1 MVKPPRKAP
10 QARKVDDTA
19 EAIASFAPPPSWI
32 EPCIPTLVAK
42 PPKGDRW
49 RHEVKWDGYR
59 VCVVIDAGKAKVRT
73 RRGHDWSDKFRPIA
87 SAAASLPCHNA
98 IIDGEAVVLD
108 AKGRAS
114 FSALQADLAGG
125 GKGALVYA
133 FDCLFL
139 DGRDL
144 RKLPLSE
151 RREMLDALLFGRPKS
166 SAILLSE
173 EFEGDGAE
181 FFKTACAHEL
191 EGIVSKRV
199 DLPYHSG
206 RSQDWLKVK
215 CVQSDA
221 FVIIGYQPDGRGGI
235 ANLKLAVEEN
245 GALRY
250 AGAVGTGFS
259 NATMRMLRKVLDP
272 LAEPRSAAAW
282 PKVKGAIWV
291 RPELHAEIAYRGFT
305 TAGELRHAS
314 FKGLRGDE

>member
-1 MVKPPRKAP
+1 MGRYRVS
-10 QARKVDDTA
+10 VV
-19 EAIASFAPPPSWI
+19 IASCRA
-32 EPCIPTLVAK
+32 T
-42 PPKGDRW
+42 
-49 RHEVKWDGYR
+49 
-59 VCVVIDAGKAKVRT
+59 VRT
-73 RRGHDWSDKFRPIA
+73 RRGHDWSDKFKSIVEA
-87 SAAASLPCHNA
+87 TAALPCRNA

-108 AKGRAS
+108 AQGRAS

-125 GKGALVYA
+125 GKAAILYA

-144 RKLPLSE
+144 RKLPLIE
-151 RREMLDALLFGRPKS
+151 RRQALEKLIGRPKS
-166 SAILLSE
+166 GSILLSE

-181 FFKTACAHEL
+181 FFKIASAHEL

-199 DLPYHSG
+199 DLPYRSG

-221 FVIIGYQPDGRGGI
+221 FFIIGYQPDGRSGI
-235 ANLKLAVEEN
+235 ANLKLAIEEN

-259 NATMRMLRKVLDP
+259 EATMRMLRKVLDP
-272 LAEPRSAAAW
+272 MSQSRSAV
-282 PKVKGAIWV
+282 PSLNVKGAVWV
-291 RPELHAEIAYRGFT
+291 RPDVEAQVAYRGFT

-314 FKGLRGDE
+314 FKGLRDDE

>member
-1 MVKPPRKAP
+1 MAASPRKALR
-10 QARKVDDTA
+10 ARTDSAA
-19 EAIASFAPPPSWI
+19 ETIISFLPPPSWI

-49 RHEVKWDGYR
+49 LHEVKWDGYR
-59 VCVVIDAGKAKVRT
+59 VCVVIAACRATVRT
-73 RRGHDWSDKFRPIA
+73 RRGHDWTDRFKPIA
-87 SAAASLPCHNA
+87 AAAAELFCRNA

-108 AKGRAS
+108 AQGRAS

-125 GKGALVYA
+125 GKRAVLYA

-144 RKLPLSE
+144 RGLPLSE
-151 RREMLDALLFGRPKS
+151 RREALEQLIGRPKRGP
-166 SAILLSE
+166 ILFSE

-181 FFKTACAHEL
+181 FFKIASAHEL
-191 EGIVSKRV
+191 EGIVSKRA
-199 DLPYHSG
+199 DLPYRSG

-221 FVIIGYQPDGRGGI
+221 FHIIGYQPDCRGGI

-259 NATMRMLRKVLDP
+259 EATMRMLRSRLDP
-272 LAEPRSAAAW
+272 LAEPFSAAAW
-282 PKVKGAIWV
+282 PRVKGAVWV
-291 RPELHAEIAYRGFT
+291 RPELYAEVAYRGFT

-314 FKGLRGDE
+314 FKGLRDDE

>member
-1 MVKPPRKAP
+1 MAASPRKALR
-10 QARKVDDTA
+10 ARTDSAA
-19 EAIASFAPPPSWI
+19 ETIISFLPPPSWI

-59 VCVVIDAGKAKVRT
+59 VCIVIDGGKAKVRT
-73 RRGHDWSDKFRPIA
+73 RRGHDWSDKFKPIA
-87 SAAASLPCHNA
+87 AAAAALPCHNA

-114 FSALQADLAGG
+114 FSVLQADLASG
-125 GKGALVYA
+125 GKAAVLYA

-139 DGRDL
+139 DDRDL

-151 RREMLDALLFGRPKS
+151 RRIALERLIGRPKS
-166 SAILLSE
+166 GAILFSE

-181 FFKTACAHEL
+181 FFKIASAHEL
-191 EGIVSKRV
+191 EGIVSKRA
-199 DLPYHSG
+199 DLPYRSG

-215 CVQSDA
+215 CVQSHA

-235 ANLKLAVEEN
+235 ANLKLAIEEN

-259 NATMRMLRKVLDP
+259 EATIRMLRKVLDP
-272 LAEPRSAAAW
+272 LAEPRSGAAW
-282 PKVKGAIWV
+282 PKVKGAVWV
-291 RPELHAEIAYRGFT
+291 RPELYAVVADRGFT

-314 FKGLRGDE
+314 FKGLRDDE

>member
-1 MVKPPRKAP
+1 MVKSPRKALR
-10 QARKVDDTA
+10 ARTDSAA
-19 EAIASFAPPPSWI
+19 ETVISFVPPPSWI
-32 EPCIPTLVAK
+32 EPCIPTLVGK

-59 VCVVIDAGKAKVRT
+59 VCVVIAGGKATVRT
-73 RRGHDWSDKFRPIA
+73 RRGHDWTDRFKPIA
-87 SAAASLPCHNA
+87 EAAAESLCRNA

-114 FSALQADLAGG
+114 FSALQADLASG
-125 GKGALVYA
+125 GKAAVLYA

-144 RKLPLSE
+144 RGLPLTE
-151 RREMLDALLFGRPKS
+151 RREALEQLIGRPKS
-166 SAILLSE
+166 GAIRFSE

-181 FFKTACAHEL
+181 FFKVAFTHEL
-191 EGIVSKRV
+191 EGIVSKRA
-199 DLPYHSG
+199 DLPYRSG

-235 ANLKLAVEEN
+235 ANLKLAIEEN

-259 NATMRMLRKVLDP
+259 DATMRMLRKVLDP
-272 LAEPRSAAAW
+272 LTQNRSAL
-282 PKVKGAIWV
+282 PSLKVKGTVWV
-291 RPELHAEIAYRGFT
+291 RPELYANVAYRGVT

-314 FKGLRGDE
+314 FKGLRDDE

>member
-1 MVKPPRKAP
+1 MAKSQRKALRAP
-10 QARKVDDTA
+10 TDSAA
-19 EAIASFAPPPSWI
+19 ETIISFVPPPSWI
-32 EPCIPTLVAK
+32 EPCIPTPVAK

-59 VCVVIDAGKAKVRT
+59 VCVVIAAGRATVRT
-73 RRGHDWSDKFRPIA
+73 RRGHDWTDRFKPIA
-87 SAAASLPCHNA
+87 ETAAELLCRNA

-114 FSALQADLAGG
+114 FSSLQADLAGG
-125 GKGALVYA
+125 GKSALLYA

-139 DGRDL
+139 DGHDL
-144 RKLPLSE
+144 RGLPLSE
-151 RREMLDALLFGRPKS
+151 RREALERLVGRPKS
-166 SAILLSE
+166 GAILFSE

-181 FFKTACAHEL
+181 FFKIARAHEL
-191 EGIVSKRV
+191 EGIISKRA
-199 DLPYHSG
+199 DLPYRSG

-221 FVIIGYQPDGRGGI
+221 FIIIGYQPDGRVGI
-235 ANLKLAVEEN
+235 ANLKLAIEEN

-259 NATMRMLRKVLDP
+259 DATMRMLRKVLDP
-272 LAEPRSAAAW
+272 LAEPQSGAAW
-282 PKVKGAIWV
+282 PKVKGAVWV
-291 RPELHAEIAYRGFT
+291 RPELYANVAYRAFT

-314 FKGLRGDE
+314 FKGLRDDE

>member
-1 MVKPPRKAP
+1 MIGATSSSRSPRP
-10 QARKVDDTA
+10 
-19 EAIASFAPPPSWI
+19 
-32 EPCIPTLVAK
+32 
-42 PPKGDRW
+42 
-49 RHEVKWDGYR
+49 
-59 VCVVIDAGKAKVRT
+59 
-73 RRGHDWSDKFRPIA
+73 RPRC
-87 SAAASLPCHNA
+87 PCHNA
-98 IIDGEAVVLD
+98 VIDGEAVVLD

-125 GKGALVYA
+125 GGAALLYA

-144 RKLPLSE
+144 RKLPLSD
-151 RREMLDALLFGRPKS
+151 RREALEKLIGRPKS
-166 SAILLSE
+166 GAILFSE
-173 EFEGDGAE
+173 EFEGDGEE
-181 FFKTACAHEL
+181 FFKLACAHEL

-199 DLPYHSG
+199 DLPYLSG

-235 ANLKLAVEEN
+235 ANLKLAIEEN

-259 NATMRMLRKVLDP
+259 DATMRMLRKVLDP
-272 LAEPRSAAAW
+272 LAQNRSAVASL
-282 PKVKGAIWV
+282 KVKGAVWV
-291 RPELHAEIAYRGFT
+291 RPELQAQVAYRGFT

-314 FKGLRGDE
+314 FKGLRDDE

>member
-1 MVKPPRKAP
+1 MVKTPRKTP
-10 QARKVDDTA
+10 QARKTDHAA
-19 EAIASFAPPPSWI
+19 ETIASFAPPPHWI

-49 RHEVKWDGYR
+49 RHEVKWDRYR
-59 VCVVIDAGKAKVRT
+59 VSVVIDVGKAKVRT
-73 RRGHDWSDKFRPIA
+73 RRGHDWSDKFKPIA
-87 SAAASLPCHNA
+87 TAAAALPCHNA
-98 IIDGEAVVLD
+98 VIDGEAVVLD

-125 GKGALVYA
+125 GGAALLYA

-144 RKLPLSE
+144 RKLPLSDRRAALE
-151 RREMLDALLFGRPKS
+151 RLIGRPKS
-166 SAILLSE
+166 GAILFSE

-181 FFKTACAHEL
+181 FFTLACAHEL
-191 EGIVSKRV
+191 EGIVSKRA
-199 DLPYHSG
+199 DLPYRSG

-221 FVIIGYQPDGRGGI
+221 LIIIGYQPDGRGGI
-235 ANLKLAVEEN
+235 ANLKLAIEEN

-259 NATMRMLRKVLDP
+259 DATMRMLRKVLDP
-272 LAEPRSAAAW
+272 MTQVRSAVASL
-282 PKVKGAIWV
+282 KVKGAVWV
-291 RPELHAEIAYRGFT
+291 RPELYAVVAYRGFT

-314 FKGLRGDE
+314 FKGLRDDE

>member
-1 MVKPPRKAP
+1 MVKSPRKALR
-10 QARKVDDTA
+10 ARTDSAA
-19 EAIASFAPPPSWI
+19 ETIISFVPPPSWV

-42 PPKGDRW
+42 PPKGDHW

-59 VCVVIDAGKAKVRT
+59 VCVVAAGGRATVRT
-73 RRGHDWSDKFRPIA
+73 RRGHDWSDRFKPIA
-87 SAAASLPCHNA
+87 EAAAELFCRNA
-98 IIDGEAVVLD
+98 VIDGEAVVLD

-125 GKGALVYA
+125 GNAATLYA

-144 RKLPLSE
+144 RGLPLSD
-151 RREMLDALLFGRPKS
+151 RREALERLIGRPKS
-166 SAILLSE
+166 GAIRFSE

-181 FFKTACAHEL
+181 FFKIACAHEL

-199 DLPYHSG
+199 DLPYCSG

-221 FVIIGYQPDGRGGI
+221 FIIIGYQPDGRGGI
-235 ANLKLAVEEN
+235 ANLKLAIKEN

-259 NATMRMLRKVLDP
+259 DATMRTLRKVLDP
-272 LAEPRSAAAW
+272 LTQQRSAV
-282 PKVKGAIWV
+282 PSLKVKGAIWV
-291 RPELHAEIAYRGFT
+291 RPELQAEVAYRGFT
-305 TAGELRHAS
+305 TAGELRHSS
-314 FKGLRGDE
+314 FKGLREEE

>member
-1 MVKPPRKAP
+1 MVKSPRKPP
-10 QARKVDDTA
+10 QTRKTDHAA
-19 EAIASFAPPPSWI
+19 ETIVSFAPPPAWV
-32 EPCIPTLVAK
+32 EPCVPTLVAK

-59 VCVVIDAGKAKVRT
+59 VCVVVDASEAKVRT
-73 RRGHDWSDKFRPIA
+73 RRGHDWSDRFKPIA
-87 SAAASLPCHNA
+87 VAAAALPCHNA
-98 IIDGEAVVLD
+98 VIDGEAVVLD
-108 AKGRAS
+108 AEGRAS

-125 GKGALVYA
+125 GKGALLYA

-144 RKLPLSE
+144 RKLPLGD
-151 RREMLDALLFGRPKS
+151 RRAALARLIGRPKS
-166 SAILLSE
+166 GAILFSE
-173 EFEGDGAE
+173 EFEGDGGE
-181 FFKTACAHEL
+181 FFKIAHEL

-199 DLPYHSG
+199 DLPYRSG
-206 RSQDWLKVK
+206 RCQDWLKVK

-221 FVIIGYQPDGRGGI
+221 FLIIGYQPDGRGGI

-259 NATMRMLRKVLDP
+259 EASMRTLRQRLDP

-282 PKVKGAIWV
+282 PKVKGAVWV
-291 RPELHAEIAYRGFT
+291 RPEPRAEIAYRGFT
-305 TAGELRHAS
+305 TAGELCHAS
-314 FKGLRGDE
+314 FKGLREDE

>member
-1 MVKPPRKAP
+1 LRDPS
-10 QARKVDDTA
+10 T
-19 EAIASFAPPPSWI
+19 SFAPPPHWI

-73 RRGHDWSDKFRPIA
+73 RRGHDWSDKFKPIA
-87 SAAASLPCHNA
+87 VAAAALPCHNA

-114 FSALQADLAGG
+114 FSALQADLAAG
-125 GKGALVYA
+125 GKAAMLYA

-144 RKLPLSE
+144 RKLPLTE
-151 RREMLDALLFGRPKS
+151 RREALEKLIGRPKS
-166 SAILLSE
+166 GAILFSE

-181 FFKTACAHEL
+181 FFKLASAHEL

-221 FVIIGYQPDGRGGI
+221 FLIIGYQPDGRGGI
-235 ANLKLAVEEN
+235 ANLKLAIEEN

-250 AGAVGTGFS
+250 AGAVGTSFS
-259 NATMRMLRKVLDP
+259 DATMRMLREVLDP
-272 LAEPRSAAAW
+272 LEQNRSAV
-282 PKVKGAIWV
+282 PSLKVKGAVWV
-291 RPELHAEIAYRGFT
+291 RPELYANVAYRGVT

-314 FKGLRGDE
+314 FKGLRDDE